1 LEYQLIRSSR
11 RKTIA
16 LQVKSAQVIVRAP
29 EFVKVEYI
37 DNLIQLKSA
46 WLKKKL
52 ALQQQQ
58 FSIDLAQNCPKNNVN
73 PETLVCIDGI
83 RHRVII
89 CFGRQRVVQDEITK
103 SVRVFIAP
111 KYNCHKLG
119 SAIII
124 NKVKSLIELW
134 FKASITDYLHDKLP
148 ILSERISLY
157 PKAFKVRKY
166 KARWGSC
173 NSRGELSFN
182 CLLKML
188 PPWVVD
194 YVIVHELCHL
204 RHMNHSTNFWQLV
217 KKHDPDFHLAKNW
230 LKKNQL
236 SLIW

>member
-1 LEYQLIRSSR
+1 MEYQLIRSSR

-16 LQVKSAQVIVRAP
+16 LQVKSAQIIVRAP
-29 EFVKVEYI
+29 EFVKVAYI
-37 DNLIQLKSA
+37 DNLIKLKSA
-46 WLKKKL
+46 WLNTKL

-58 FSIDLAQNCPKNNVN
+58 FSTPPLSNDPKENINS
-73 PETLVCIDGI
+73 EALVCIDGI
-83 RHRVII
+83 QHKVII
-89 CFGRQRVVQDEITK
+89 CFGRQRVMQDEIAK
-103 SVRVFIAP
+103 LVRVFLAP
-111 KYNCHKLG
+111 KYSCHKL
-119 SAIII
+119 SSTIII

-134 FKASITDYLHDKLP
+134 FKASITNYLHHKLP
-148 ILSERISLY
+148 MLSQNTFLY
-157 PKAFKVRKY
+157 PAAFKVRKY

-217 KKHDPDFHLAKNW
+217 EKHDPDFRLAKNW

-236 SLIW
+236 SLVW